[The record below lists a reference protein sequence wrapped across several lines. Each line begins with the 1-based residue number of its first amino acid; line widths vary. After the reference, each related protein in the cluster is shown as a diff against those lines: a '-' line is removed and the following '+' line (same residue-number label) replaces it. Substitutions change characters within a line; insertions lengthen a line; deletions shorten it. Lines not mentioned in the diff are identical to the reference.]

1 MTQSPWTNSPATA
14 SESDSTG
21 TRGGVS
27 VPVMVLALLL
37 ATGLG
42 GGAAWWVQASR
53 VLAKEQERA
62 AASAELAT
70 LASRV
75 QNAETAAAAA
85 TQELKKA
92 QAVADTAG
100 KQAAD
105 TAAQLETARRDAAG
119 VRTER
124 DEARATLAATKS
136 ELEKMR
142 ADDLDPGALPQIDL
156 ASVFAGSKQYRTV
169 VDYRL
174 AGSAAIPGLDRAETE
189 KMLAAAMQAEGL
201 SVVGQSTFRIAV
213 FVSIGPEKPRPI
225 GVMMLVLRT
234 VKIPGESGSREVAV
248 WGQQRT
254 SSANDVEA
262 AGQVRGLL
270 EDLCQE
276 FASKSGAAAAPPAS
290 APVPVHPA
298 PAAPAPANAPA
309 P

>member
-1 MTQSPWTNSPATA
+1 MTKSPWTNSPATA
-14 SESDSTG
+14 SESDSAG

-27 VPVMVLALLL
+27 VPVMVLAALL
-37 ATGLG
+37 ATGVG
-42 GGAAWWVQASR
+42 GGAAWWVQNSR

-62 AASAELAT
+62 SASAEMAT

-75 QNAETAAAAA
+75 QNAETVAAAA

-92 QAVADTAG
+92 QAVAETAG
-100 KQAAD
+100 KQVAD
-105 TAAQLETARRDAAG
+105 TATQLEAARRDAAG
-119 VRTER
+119 VRAER

-136 ELEKMR
+136 EFEKLR
-142 ADDLDPGALPQIDL
+142 AEDLDPGALAQLDL
-156 ASVFAGSKQYRTV
+156 ASVFGGSKQFRTV

-174 AGSAAIPGLDRAETE
+174 SGSTAIPGLDRAEAE

-213 FVSIGPEKPRPI
+213 FVSIGPERPRPI

-234 VKIPGESGSREVAV
+234 MKFPGASVSREVAV

-254 SSANDVEA
+254 SSTNDVEA

-270 EDLCQE
+270 EDLCRE
-276 FASKSGAAAAPPAS
+276 FASKSGAGAPAPAQS
-290 APVPVHPA
+290 A
-298 PAAPAPANAPA
+298 PAAPAPANAPG